1 MIREGQLLVRSSL
14 ILDRRPREL
23 GQLFEDRFEVT
34 RLKRRNF
41 WCHRFEDQRQ
51 RRQRSASL
59 DSASRQQQQQ
69 RDRDGLA
76 EDQAAPSDQPRAT
89 RPRSNSAYES
99 REPHPAL
106 RISRRTA
113 SAVLYALE
121 EALRQPKPFTPD
133 WIEEN
138 AQMSDLVGG
147 GNGRAGNGGSRAASG
162 PTPVERPPELR
173 TPRDIMNRRQQR
185 DAERRRAELDAAA
198 RVDEQRRAQE
208 VEARRISAERRAV
221 ANEQAPRTSGG
232 ARRTSAAGEGR
243 GPVEAPG
250 STAGGGHSQP
260 GSAREGERR
269 TAASGSQVAQSAGG
283 QQRSAP
289 AQQPAQSATYPGGR
303 PRGTSVSQDQPRPA
317 APSTRSGTQRATQ
330 GPSQMR
336 PTPATGDQPSASQP
350 PAQTTS
356 GAEGGQL
363 QTRSTTN
370 SFPHAFQRWEDLS
383 SHWEGLTSYWIRRLD
398 TNTEELRREPLAQQM
413 SRQITDLSAAGAN
426 LFHAVVELQR
436 LRASSERKFQ
446 RWFFETRAEQEKLNE
461 EKAQLERQ
469 LRDERKIREEGGGM
483 MEEARKERRTAE
495 RMVAEMRRELQISKE
510 EARRAWEE
518 LGRREQEERER
529 TLSLREGQPTLV
541 GGVQVVPMA
550 AGMASRQ
557 GSMRERPGTSG
568 GYQSEVAGPSVSGSQ
583 AGGDQGQY
591 IYEGSQSPTDTD
603 PFTESGQQQTS
614 QPYSQS
620 YHYPQ
625 IPASLASAT
634 PTAVPTTSGPS
645 QPGAEALRQAHQQAA
660 REDPAT
666 AAAQAFYRHQQPEE
680 TYLHYQHAPPAAPAA
695 PPSGATMPPP
705 PPAPSA
711 SRTSTRS
718 GGHQPYDQ
726 GSYVP
731 SSVDDAFSSEGGD
744 YEDYEMDEHGNLL
757 RDEHG
762 HPILAPRRSRS
773 APRRSIGERL
783 EEEDEEDEGDDDFD
797 VHEEVERERE
807 LARRYGSAPTSG
819 LPAGAGAGAAGYAG
833 AQRPPPAPSS
843 GAATQGY
850 AGGLGPPDYSG
861 TGYGSGWEGM
871 PRHHHPTRLSDV
883 LEEDERSRTSPSR
896 ASGTSRPY

>member
-1 MIREGQLLVRSSL
+1 MGLGYEADEDWPELVGRPGDPQVSKEFLTVSHNLPRPSGYDPHDSDVAFTSSRLQLQPQVQAFLRPQAPSRPSSSSGSGSIHTL
-14 ILDRRPREL
+14 RRTP
-23 GQLFEDRFEVT
+23 RFE
-34 RLKRRNF
+34 
-41 WCHRFEDQRQ
+41 EQRQ

-69 RDRDGLA
+69 RDRDQLA
-76 EDQAAPSDQPRAT
+76 GEQAAPSDQSRPS

-198 RVDEQRRAQE
+198 RADEQRRAQE

-221 ANEQAPRTSGG
+221 ANEQATRISGG

-250 STAGGGHSQP
+250 STAGAGHSQQ

-269 TAASGSQVAQSAGG
+269 TANGGSQVAQSAGG

-289 AQQPAQSATYPGGR
+289 AQQPAQSATFPGSR

-350 PAQTTS
+350 PAQATS

-469 LRDERKIREEGGGM
+469 LREERKIREEGGGM

-568 GYQSEVAGPSVSGSQ
+568 GYQSELAGPSVSGSQ

-603 PFTESGQQQTS
+603 PFTESGQQQSS

-625 IPASLASAT
+625 VPTSSASAAQ
-634 PTAVPTTSGPS
+634 TAVPTTSGPS
-645 QPGAEALRQAHQQAA
+645 QPGAEALRQ
-660 REDPAT
+660 
-666 AAAQAFYRHQQPEE
+666 QQPGDRD
-680 TYLHYQHAPPAAPAA
+680 
-695 PPSGATMPPP
+695 GA
-705 PPAPSA
+705 
-711 SRTSTRS
+711 
-718 GGHQPYDQ
+718 
-726 GSYVP
+726 
-731 SSVDDAFSSEGGD
+731 
-744 YEDYEMDEHGNLL
+744 
-757 RDEHG
+757 
-762 HPILAPRRSRS
+762 
-773 APRRSIGERL
+773 
-783 EEEDEEDEGDDDFD
+783 DEGDREQR
-797 VHEEVERERE
+797 VAPLPPEV
-807 LARRYGSAPTSG
+807 
-819 LPAGAGAGAAGYAG
+819 GAEVA
-833 AQRPPPAPSS
+833 
-843 GAATQGY
+843 
-850 AGGLGPPDYSG
+850 
-861 TGYGSGWEGM
+861 E
-871 PRHHHPTRLSDV
+871 
-883 LEEDERSRTSPSR
+883 
-896 ASGTSRPY
+896 